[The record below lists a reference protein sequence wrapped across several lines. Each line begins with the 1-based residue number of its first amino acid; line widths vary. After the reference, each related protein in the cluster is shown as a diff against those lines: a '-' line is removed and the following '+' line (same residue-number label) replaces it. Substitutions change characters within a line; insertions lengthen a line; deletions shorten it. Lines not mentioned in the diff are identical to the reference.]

1 MIFLIKSIGL
11 VLIIVISMMFTSSS
25 SNDLEGLTTE
35 QLTTEQLTT
44 EQLTTEEKVFNK
56 FIKDFENIKQQT
68 TDLAKKTVST
78 NHHKTNA
85 KQKKCLPSNS
95 F

>member
-25 SNDLEGLTTE
+25 SNDLEG
-35 QLTTEQLTT
+35 LTTEQLTT